1 MLHKPAL
8 FLTNDVS
15 GQTYD
20 ANRNAIDPCLPPPP
34 PPEKSLDDWGPY
46 GDCLWFQIA
55 ELIFKRAELSA
66 GNIDELCD
74 LWGLSLGDN
83 TTGGPPPYVDH
94 KELHAT
100 INATTLGNIPWR
112 SFKLQYNG
120 ERPSGTVPSWMTK
133 TYEFFYQ
140 SPDHIAREMLSNP
153 EFDGHIDYVPYQ
165 DFTHTDN
172 TRRYEHLMS
181 GDWAWTQAVSGLPPR
196 STHLT
201 FICLNRMRSHRMHAH
216 TVQHSFLLF

>member
-1 MLHKPAL
+1 MQLIP
-8 FLTNDVS
+8 V
-15 GQTYD
+15 Y
-20 ANRNAIDPCLPPPP
+20 LPP
-34 PPEKSLDDWGPY
+34 
-46 GDCLWFQIA
+46 
-55 ELIFKRAELSA
+55 
-66 GNIDELCD
+66 

-83 TTGGPPPYVDH
+83 TTGGPPPYVNH

-100 INATTLGNIPWR
+100 INTTTLGNIPWR
-112 SFKLQYNG
+112 SFKLWYNE
-120 ERPSGTVPSWMTK
+120 ERPSGTVLSWMTK

-140 SPDHIAREMLSNP
+140 SPDHIAWGMLSNP
-153 EFDGHIDYVPYQ
+153 EFDGHIDYVPYW

-172 TRRYEHLMS
+172 TCQYEHLMS

-196 STHLT
+196 STCLT